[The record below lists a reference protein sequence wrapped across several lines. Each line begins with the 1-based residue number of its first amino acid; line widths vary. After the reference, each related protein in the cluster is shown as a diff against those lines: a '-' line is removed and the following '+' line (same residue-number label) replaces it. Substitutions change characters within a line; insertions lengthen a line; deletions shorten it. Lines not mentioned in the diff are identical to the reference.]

1 MISNVSFSGREAMLT
16 KGLSNTIK
24 KTHEYVSAAKIYSP
38 DEIKTLDKVVD
49 KAAQNVSANKYTSP
63 YALTSARNSGV
74 LAAQV
79 QADNYSYAVAHGKP
93 EVEALSASKINL
105 FI

>member
-38 DEIKTLDKVVD
+38 DEIKTLDKVGD
-49 KAAQNVSANKYTSP
+49 KVALNVSSNKYTSP
-63 YALTSARNSGV
+63 YALTSIRNSGV
-74 LAAQV
+74 LAEQT
-79 QADNYSYAVAHGKP
+79 QADNYSYAVAHGKH
-93 EVEALSASKINL
+93 EVEALTASKINL